1 MPRLDVAIVILE
13 REKKKKKKRST
24 WECFIKVANC
34 QRKMLEPV
42 LLCES
47 ESKLSRECNVTY
59 FFLVDIL
66 RAILIF

>member
-1 MPRLDVAIVILE
+1 M
-13 REKKKKKKRST
+13 

-59 FFLVDIL
+59 IFLVDIL